1 MTVALYAGTFDP
13 ITNGHVDIAGRAAK
27 LFDKVIIG
35 IYDSTANKKVL
46 FTTRERIKFARDA
59 VRDVPNIAVM
69 PFTGLVVDFAHK
81 VGADTLVRGL
91 RSSADFEYEFEMELM
106 NKNLRPELELVY
118 LMPSLQYQFISSS
131 LLKEVAALGGKID
144 NMVPPAVWKA
154 LTIRLAERK
163 KAESEE

>member
-13 ITNGHVDIAGRAAK
+13 ITNGHVDIAVRAAK

-35 IYDSTANKKVL
+35 IYDSTSNKKVL

-59 VRDVPNIAVM
+59 VKNAPNIVVM
-69 PFTGLVVDFAHK
+69 PFTGLVVDFAK
-81 VGADTLVRGL
+81 QVGADTLVRGL
-91 RSSADFEYEFEMELM
+91 RSSVDFEYEFEMELM

-118 LMPSLQYQFISSS
+118 LMTSLQYQFISSS
-131 LLKEVAALGGKID
+131 LLKEVAALGGRID

-163 KAESEE
+163 KAEIEQ